1 MLKDLF
7 VNTTIILSFIFVGG
21 QLLRDKPLKEG
32 FSFGQK
38 CVVGIFTG
46 ILGILLMYFGVRV
59 GTILLDLRYLAVI
72 LAVIIGGPIASTIT
86 IIMILVTRLL
96 FMDYSL
102 ASQVAFYTII
112 AIGIGSIFISRMKLS
127 LGEKWVW
134 LHAYILSILIP
145 ALYIWLIKEI
155 HIVGLYLISSII
167 TGYITFISAN
177 YVLQSNELFQT
188 MKQYATIDALTGL
201 GNVRQFDLEMNRHI
215 SNKHLKND
223 SLCLLLIDIDH
234 FKHVNDTY
242 GHPAG
247 DEVLKQVGH
256 ILREMS
262 AFPDLVF
269 RKGGEEFALLIP
281 RKGIAYGIHVGEQTR
296 IAVEKHLFEL
306 LDGTKIKITVSV
318 GVSEYE
324 GASEQFIQAA
334 DDALYYSKRNG
345 RNKVSSAS

>member
-1 MLKDLF
+1 MLRDLF
-7 VNTTIILSFIFVGG
+7 VNTTIILSFIFIGG
-21 QLLRDKPLKEG
+21 QLLRDSPLKEG
-32 FSFGQK
+32 FSFWQK

-46 ILGILLMYFGVRV
+46 ILGILLMHFGVH
-59 GTILLDLRYLAVI
+59 IEDIMLDLRYLAVI
-72 LAVIIGGPIASTIT
+72 LAIIVGGPIASSIT
-86 IIMILVTRLL
+86 VIMILITRIV
-96 FMDYSL
+96 FTEYSL
-102 ASQVAFYTII
+102 ASELACYTIVLS
-112 AIGIGSIFISRMKLS
+112 GIGVIFIARMQISIMLKLI
-127 LGEKWVW
+127 W
-134 LHAYILSILIP
+134 LHVYCLSILVVP
-145 ALYIWLIKEI
+145 MYILFNDIS
-155 HIVGLYLISSII
+155 VVVLYLISSIT
-167 TGYITFISAN
+167 TGYITFVSAN

-201 GNVRQFDLEMNRHI
+201 GNVRQFDLEMNHHI
-215 SNKHLKND
+215 GNKHMEND

-234 FKHVNDTY
+234 FKYVNDTY

-247 DEVLKQVGH
+247 DEVLKQIGC
-256 ILREMS
+256 ILRGIS
-262 AFPDLVF
+262 TFPDLIF

-281 RKGIAYGIHVGEQTR
+281 QRGLSYGIHLGEQIR
-296 IAVEKHLFEL
+296 IAVEKHSFQL

>member
-1 MLKDLF
+1 MLRDLF

-38 CVVGIFTG
+38 CIVGIFTG
-46 ILGILLMYFGVRV
+46 ILGILLMYFGVHV
-59 GTILLDLRYLAVI
+59 DTILLDLRYLAVI
-72 LAVIIGGPIASTIT
+72 LAVILGGSIASSIT
-86 IIMILVTRLL
+86 VGMILVVRLL

-134 LHAYILSILIP
+134 LHTYILSILIP
-145 ALYIWLIKEI
+145 ALYIWLIKDI
-155 HIVGLYLISSII
+155 HVVGLYLISSII

-188 MKQYATIDALTGL
+188 MKQYATVDALTSL

-215 SNKHLKND
+215 SNKHLKD
-223 SLCLLLIDIDH
+223 ESLCLLLIDIDH

-247 DEVLKQVGH
+247 DEVLKQVGR

-281 RKGIAYGIHVGEQTR
+281 RKGFAYGMRMGEQIRT
-296 IAVEKHLFEL
+296 AVEKHSFQL
-306 LDGTKIKITVSV
+306 LEGTKIKITVSV
-318 GVSEYE
+318 GISEYE
-324 GASEQFIQAA
+324 ESPEQFIQAA

-345 RNKVSSAS
+345 RNQVSSAS

>member
-1 MLKDLF
+1 MLRDLF

-21 QLLRDKPLKEG
+21 QLLRDKPLKER

-46 ILGILLMYFGVRV
+46 ILGILLMYFGVHV

-86 IIMILVTRLL
+86 IGMILVTRLL

-145 ALYIWLIKEI
+145 ALYIWLIKDI

-167 TGYITFISAN
+167 TGYITFISAK
-177 YVLQSNELFQT
+177 YVLQSNGLFQT
-188 MKQYATIDALTGL
+188 MKQYATIDALTSL

-215 SNKHLKND
+215 GNKRMKND

-281 RKGIAYGIHVGEQTR
+281 RKGIAYGIRIGEQTR
-296 IAVEKHLFEL
+296 IAVEKHSFQL

-318 GVSEYE
+318 GISEYKE
-324 GASEQFIQAA
+324 SPEQFIQAA

>member
-1 MLKDLF
+1 
-7 VNTTIILSFIFVGG
+7 ILSFIFVGG

-247 DEVLKQVGH
+247 DEVLKQVGR

-262 AFPDLVF
+262 AFPDLF
-269 RKGGEEFALLIP
+269 
-281 RKGIAYGIHVGEQTR
+281 
-296 IAVEKHLFEL
+296 
-306 LDGTKIKITVSV
+306 
-318 GVSEYE
+318 
-324 GASEQFIQAA
+324 
-334 DDALYYSKRNG
+334 
-345 RNKVSSAS
+345 

>member
-1 MLKDLF
+1 MLRDLF
-7 VNTTIILSFIFVGG
+7 VNTTIILSFIFIGG

-32 FSFGQK
+32 FSFWQK
-38 CVVGIFTG
+38 CVVGVFTG
-46 ILGILLMYFGVRV
+46 ILGILLMYFGVHV

-72 LAVIIGGPIASTIT
+72 LAVIIGGPIASTIAVS
-86 IIMILVTRLL
+86 MILVTRLL

-127 LGEKWVW
+127 LAEKWAW
-134 LHAYILSILIP
+134 LHTYILSILIP
-145 ALYIWLIKEI
+145 ALYIFLIKDI
-155 HIVGLYLISSII
+155 HIVGLYLFSSIV
-167 TGYITFISAN
+167 TGYITFFSAN

-188 MKQYATIDALTGL
+188 MKQYATVDALTGL

-215 SNKHLKND
+215 SNKRMKND

-247 DEVLKQVGH
+247 DEVLKQVGR
-256 ILREMS
+256 ILREIS
-262 AFPDLVF
+262 TFPDLTF

-281 RKGIAYGIHVGEQTR
+281 KREIAYGICMGEQIRT
-296 IAVEKHLFEL
+296 AVEKHSFQL

-318 GVSEYE
+318 GISEFE
-324 GASEQFIQAA
+324 SSPNQFIQAA

-345 RNKVSSAS
+345 RNQVSSAS

>member
-1 MLKDLF
+1 MLRDLF
-7 VNTTIILSFIFVGG
+7 VNTTIILSFIFIGG

-46 ILGILLMYFGVRV
+46 ILGIVLMYFSVRV

-86 IIMILVTRLL
+86 IGMILVTRLL

-127 LGEKWVW
+127 LGGKWVW
-134 LHAYILSILIP
+134 LHTYILSILIP

-177 YVLQSNELFQT
+177 YVLQSNELFQK

-215 SNKHLKND
+215 SNKNMKND
-223 SLCLLLIDIDH
+223 SFCLLLIDIDH
-234 FKHVNDTY
+234 FKYVNDTY

-247 DEVLKQVGH
+247 DEVLKQVGC
-256 ILREMS
+256 ILRETS
-262 AFPDLVF
+262 QFPDLAF

-281 RKGIAYGIHVGEQTR
+281 NKGLAYGILTGEQIRT
-296 IAVEKHLFEL
+296 AVESHSFQM
-306 LDGTKIKITVSV
+306 LDETKIKITVSV

-324 GASEQFIQAA
+324 ESPEQFIQAA

-345 RNKVSSAS
+345 RNKVSSVS